1 VSTKDVIDSYYRLA
15 NAGDWSPWC
24 DLFTEDTV
32 IDEQL
37 AGHIEG
43 RAKLREMMGGFPAMY
58 ASFVNTPRFVVVD
71 GEQAVVFSHI
81 SAVAPGG
88 RRQLLQ
94 ARGRRDRLHDE
105 RPRHGALPSGPVAV
119 RSESWPTTTT

>member
-88 RRQLLQ
+88 AEIEADVANYFKLEGGEI
-94 ARGRRDRLHDE
+94 AYMTNVHDTVPF
-105 RPRHGALPSGPVAV
+105 RPVLSQ
-119 RSESWPTTTT
+119 

>member
-1 VSTKDVIDSYYRLA
+1 MSTKDVIDSYYRLA

-81 SAVAPGG
+81 SAVAHGG
-88 RRQLLQ
+88 AEIEADVANYFKLEGGEI
-94 ARGRRDRLHDE
+94 AYMTNVHDTVPF
-105 RPRHGALPSGPVAV
+105 RPVLSQ
-119 RSESWPTTTT
+119 